1 MSSAGNTPPPAPAPS
16 VFISYASE
24 DRAAARALRD
34 ALAAVGLDVWYDENE
49 LTGGDAWDQKLRR
62 QIRDCEYFM
71 PVISATTERRKEGY
85 FRREWRLA
93 AERTLDMAD
102 DVLFIVP
109 VTIDDTSEQSA
120 RVPDKFLTVQW
131 LRAPGGQRNPALDAL
146 ALRLLAGEHHI
157 APRRGGVTAPPVL
170 MGNRPPPA
178 AAAEHEGAPPMPHF
192 PHPPEKGGVGHW
204 LRFFAEILWWF
215 VTGTW
220 LLLTRLPRWMR
231 IFAGIWV
238 IVVLLGPCRMGDS
251 KKPSARRDEEKHTE
265 AEIEKAIQAAA
276 QYVAEATQ
284 AQEPPNAPN
293 APPGD
298 KAKAKRER
306 DPGRIAAKIGEE
318 MTRRYGGK
326 GAEAVPK
333 PLIITPFSRDNQ
345 DAVST
350 QFSQAVFSACYGHL
364 ILAQRTDALISPALP
379 GASNDTALATLGKRS
394 RADFVL
400 GAHVA
405 KAEDGTRA
413 LAVRLIKSADGSV
426 AWSGDYPLAAGN
438 GAAVGAKIAEA
449 ILPLLPP
456 KK

>member
-1 MSSAGNTPPPAPAPS
+1 MSSVGNTPPPAPAPS

-34 ALAAVGLDVWYDENE
+34 ALVEVGLDVWYDENE
-49 LTGGDAWDQKLRR
+49 LTGGDAWDQKIRR

-71 PVISATTERRKEGY
+71 PVISAATERRKEGY

-102 DVLFIVP
+102 DVLFIMP
-109 VTIDDTSEQSA
+109 VTIDDTSEIGA
-120 RVPDKFLTVQW
+120 RVPDKFMTVQW

-157 APRRGGVTAPPVL
+157 APRRSGVTAPPIM

-178 AAAEHEGAPPMPHF
+178 PAHEGAPPMPHF
-192 PHPPEKGGVGHW
+192 PHPPEKGGIGHW
-204 LRFFAEILWWF
+204 LRFLAEILWWF
-215 VTGTW
+215 VTAAW

-231 IFAGIWV
+231 VFAGIWV
-238 IVVLLGPCRMGDS
+238 IVVLLGPCKLIDT
-251 KKPSARRDEEKHTE
+251 KKPASRREEERRTE
-265 AEIEKAIQAAA
+265 VEIEKAIQAAA

-284 AQEPPNAPN
+284 AQDKEPN

-298 KAKAKRER
+298 KAKAKRDR

-333 PLIITPFSRDNQ
+333 PLIVTPFARDNQ
-345 DAVST
+345 DAAGT
-350 QFSQAVFSACYGHL
+350 QFAQTVFSACYGHL

-379 GASNDTALATLGKRS
+379 GATNETALAALGKRS

-400 GAHVA
+400 GAHFA
-405 KAEDGTRA
+405 KAEDGART
-413 LAVRLIKSADGSV
+413 LAVRLVKSADGSV
-426 AWSGDYPLAAGN
+426 AWSGDFPLAANN
-438 GAAVGAKIAEA
+438 GAAVGVKIAEA